1 VLARADRGSAGRASC
16 ERGPGTSAS
25 AAAGDVTAADRRFR
39 KSQWRPE
46 PQWQHGEFV
55 QAGAPVYAEPVDG
68 WVCHLGGPCRDSDER
83 EPDDPEPIWHST
95 RAFQPVDVEC
105 YLGRYKIH
113 ETDGERREGW
123 ALDNDI
129 DTNDRVKPCRATDF

>member
-1 VLARADRGSAGRASC
+1 MHVRTWVCRVFMPVLLIGGITAG
-16 ERGPGTSAS
+16 T
-25 AAAGDVTAADRRFR
+25 AGNAVAV
-39 KSQWRPE
+39 PE
-46 PQWQHGEFV
+46 PQWQGGQFV
-55 QAGAPVYAEPVDG
+55 RAAAPVYAEPVDG

-105 YLGRYKIH
+105 YLGRYYKIH